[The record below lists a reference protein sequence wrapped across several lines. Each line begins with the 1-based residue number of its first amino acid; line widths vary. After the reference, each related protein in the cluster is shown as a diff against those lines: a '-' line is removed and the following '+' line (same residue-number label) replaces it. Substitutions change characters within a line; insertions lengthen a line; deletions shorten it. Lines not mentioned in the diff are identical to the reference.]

1 MTSNWLLPV
10 HQAVQD
16 AQHQQQQPEE
26 EQVLEQDHHT
36 DGAEAAQLAVT
47 VHYFPLHVCPLT
59 DSAFV
64 LPASSPITA
73 ARCTVDHAHQH
84 QHLKGAKLMLFLTWP
99 N

>member
-1 MTSNWLLPV
+1 M

-16 AQHQQQQPEE
+16 AQHQQQQQGQ
-26 EQVLEQDHHT
+26 EQVLEQNNIT
-36 DGAEAAQLAVT
+36 DSAAAAQLAVT

-73 ARCTVDHAHQH
+73 ARYAVETMH
-84 QHLKGAKLMLFLTWP
+84 T
-99 N
+99 